1 MGQALIAA
9 AMGLPATKTPSRSD
23 QHMNPSLTVR
33 DLLPSEVE
41 AARLFLGQHGWG
53 HRTGTPEH
61 FAELI
66 HNSQRTAVALSGARI
81 IGFAR
86 GLCDGLSN
94 GYLSMVVVD
103 EQHRRAG
110 VGRAL
115 VEHVM
120 GDNPGITWVLRAGR
134 EGAEAFFASLGFETS
149 LIAMERPR
157 TQ

>member
-1 MGQALIAA
+1 
-9 AMGLPATKTPSRSD
+9 
-23 QHMNPSLTVR
+23 MNNITVR
-33 DLLPSEVE
+33 HLLPVEVE
-41 AARLFLGQHGWG
+41 PVRQFLGQNGWS
-53 HRTGTPEH
+53 HRTGSSDH
-61 FAELI
+61 FAQLI
-66 HNSQRTAVALSGARI
+66 ENSQRTAVALSGEQI

-86 GLCDGLSN
+86 GITDGLSN

-103 EQHRRAG
+103 DQHRRAG

-120 GDNPGITWVLRAGR
+120 GDNPEITWVLRAGR

-157 TQ
+157 LK